1 MLQFHAKVAK
11 NVIELVELLSWII
24 RMLRFHVKVAKDAI
38 RMLQFQYNFQ
48 IDPKLVSF
56 MIYMKYKVRIVKKGY
71 LVR

>member
-1 MLQFHAKVAK
+1 MLQ
-11 NVIELVELLSWII
+11 
-24 RMLRFHVKVAKDAI
+24 FHVKVAKDAI

-71 LVR
+71 LVH